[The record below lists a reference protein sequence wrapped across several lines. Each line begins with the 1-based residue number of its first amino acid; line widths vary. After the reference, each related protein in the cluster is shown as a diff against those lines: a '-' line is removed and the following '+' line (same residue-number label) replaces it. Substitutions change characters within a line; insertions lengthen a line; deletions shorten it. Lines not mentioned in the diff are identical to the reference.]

1 MKSIRLKLILV
12 LVAVCGIQALLVAG
26 IVRYATVDAFDRFLF
41 LDRIKDLSRAQELD
55 QLLVLPFAGMNL
67 SQNHRERQS

>member
-26 IVRYATVDAFDRFLF
+26 IVRYATVDAFDRFLIEEASDTF
-41 LDRIKDLSRAQELD
+41 VDDVTAY
-55 QLLVLPFAGMNL
+55 
-67 SQNHRERQS
+67 